1 MNEHVQKYLEK
12 RNAEKKE
19 EQRKQVLK
27 LSNDLRIGEREYL
40 ENSDYTTESYPYWDA
55 EKQKRYRY
63 NIGELSE
70 EEFNLL
76 LDGKKLDGKKD
87 ESKYVEAPERSGW
100 YTFATVMIILG
111 GVAVVITLIAVLAEN
126 WHRNWTPFFI
136 VLGGYLMELGF
147 WAIVQLLAGIKQGV
161 DTLLQNT
168 RK

>member
-1 MNEHVQKYLEK
+1 MNEYVQKYLEK

-27 LSNDLRIGEREYL
+27 LCNNLRIGEREYS
-40 ENSDYTTESYPYWDA
+40 EGSEYTETYPYWDND
-55 EKQKRYRY
+55 KGKHYRY
-63 NIGELSE
+63 NIGEITD

-76 LDGKKLDGKKD
+76 MDGKRD
-87 ESKYVEAPERSGW
+87 EPKRDEPKYVEEPTRSGW
-100 YTFATVMIILG
+100 FTFATVMIILG
-111 GVAVVITLIAVLAEN
+111 GIAVAITLIAVLADE

-136 VLGGYLMELGF
+136 VLGGYLLELGF

-168 RK
+168 KK

>member
-19 EQRKQVLK
+19 EQRRQVMK
-27 LSNDLRIGEREYL
+27 LSNHLRIGEKEYP

-76 LDGKKLDGKKD
+76 LDCKKD
-87 ESKYVEAPERSGW
+87 ESQYVEEPERSGW
-100 YTFATVMIILG
+100 YAFAIVMIILG
-111 GVAVVITLIAVLAEN
+111 GLAVLITLIAVLVDDWN
-126 WHRNWTPFFI
+126 RNWTPFFI

-147 WAIVQLLAGIKQGV
+147 WAIVILLANIKLGM
-161 DTLLQNT
+161 DKLLA
-168 RK
+168 REK

>member
-27 LSNDLRIGEREYL
+27 LSNDLRIGEREYP
-40 ENSDYTTESYPYWDA
+40 EDSDYTTESYPYWDTV
-55 EKQKRYRY
+55 KQKRYRY

-76 LDGKKLDGKKD
+76 LDGKKD
-87 ESKYVEAPERSGW
+87 ESKYVEDPKRSGW
-100 YTFATVMIILG
+100 YTFAIVMIILG
-111 GVAVVITLIAVLAEN
+111 GIAVVITLIAVLSEEWN
-126 WHRNWTPFFI
+126 RNWTPFFI

-161 DTLLQNT
+161 DKLLQNT
-168 RK
+168 KK

>member
-19 EQRKQVLK
+19 EQRRQVLK
-27 LSNDLRIGEREYL
+27 LSNHLRIGEKEYP

-76 LDGKKLDGKKD
+76 LDCKKD
-87 ESKYVEAPERSGW
+87 ESQYVEEPGRSGW
-100 YTFATVMIILG
+100 YAFAIVMIILG
-111 GVAVVITLIAVLAEN
+111 GLAVLITLIAVLVDDWN
-126 WHRNWTPFFI
+126 RNWTPFFI

-147 WAIVQLLAGIKQGV
+147 WAIVILLANIKLGM
-161 DTLLQNT
+161 DKLLA
-168 RK
+168 REK